1 MNRLLSLSNYLLLV
15 VVVLFCLVIEG
26 GLFNF
31 RYLTQWLDD
40 YERIEVITPTSAVV
54 LQHDQQQISYD
65 CPDTYV
71 RNLRIEVQT
80 YEQVNEN
87 ITGKVLAKTDA
98 NRYSYF
104 QVGNF
109 IINPRRGFSAVDN
122 ITLSTGN
129 QILELALVFD
139 ARRNP
144 IKLTGLTL
152 NAPYEFKFN
161 FLRFALVLLVVSST
175 LFTLKYH
182 LYQTNFAPEKR
193 SHRLL
198 NYSTLLFNIVVVL
211 GIFALNNPITGD
223 NVKTACMFPQMCTE
237 YLGSETH
244 SLLQDMPR
252 NAQEV
257 IDSPLYVQQLD
268 GWLKG
273 HLYLDIVADS
283 RISAM
288 DNPRDATE
296 FYRIQLGW
304 PFDRTYYNDHW
315 YSYYGISPIL
325 MIYGPIYML
334 TGQVPTPILVAT
346 ILALLA
352 VIGLHSTI
360 TAWYRTF
367 GVQGNLLL
375 FLLAQLSVPA
385 IGRVYFLQAS
395 LSHYYFAIFAAMV
408 WVCFY
413 FVALMKSWEYSKA
426 YQRNLLLVLAGICL
440 VMVVL
445 SRPHLLLL
453 VFAFSAPLALLLV
466 KALKAKHIF
475 FTWAN
480 VLSFAVPVTLGAIF
494 VMWHNYARFDS
505 PFEFGQKLVITAMNF
520 YDLAMVRDLTALSDM
535 LHHIFFSSLQYQE
548 TFPFIA
554 RPEFSLDDKTN
565 YMFGQVPT
573 GYFAFPA
580 MFALFLLV
588 AKIGQPTKVQPQTSI
603 LAQSGLTLSSGEQ
616 RFTYLVIALTATLVI
631 LFGCIWNPVIIER
644 FITDGVWAVAFVAV
658 FLILAHIDFKAHSK
672 ASVTLYVITVA
683 ALIKSFCL
691 GVLLAGIAP
700 NAFNVDQSMFFYLYD
715 TFRPF
720 AY

>member
-1 MNRLLSLSNYLLLV
+1 MNRLLSLSNYLLLA

-65 CPDTYV
+65 CTDTYV

-80 YEQVNEN
+80 YEQANEN
-87 ITGKVLAKTDA
+87 ITGRVLVKTDA

-109 IINPRRGFSAVDN
+109 IINPRRSFSAVDN
-122 ITLSTGN
+122 ITLTTEN

-139 ARRNP
+139 TRRNP
-144 IKLTGLTL
+144 IKLTGLTF
-152 NAPYEFKFN
+152 NAPYEFNFN
-161 FLRFALVLLVVSST
+161 FLRFALLLVVVGST
-175 LFTLKYH
+175 ILTLKYR
-182 LYQTNFAPEKR
+182 LYQTNFDPEKR

-198 NYSTLLFNIVVVL
+198 NYSALLFNMVVVL

-237 YLGSETH
+237 YLGSNSH

-268 GWLKG
+268 GWIKG

-325 MIYGPIYML
+325 MIYGPIYVL

-360 TAWYRTF
+360 TTWYRTF

-413 FVALMKSWEYSKA
+413 FVALMKSWEYNKA
-426 YQRNLLLVLAGICL
+426 YQRNLLLVAAGISL

-453 VFAFSAPLALLLV
+453 VFAFSLPLALLLF
-466 KALKAKHIF
+466 KALKTKQLF
-475 FTWAN
+475 FTWSN
-480 VLSFAVPVTLGAIF
+480 VLSFGVPVALGAIF

-505 PFEFGQKLVITAMNF
+505 PFEFGQRLVISAMNI
-520 YDLAMVRDLTALSDM
+520 YDLVVQRDLTALSDM

-548 TFPFIA
+548 TFPFIS

-573 GYFAFPA
+573 GFFAFPA

-588 AKIGQPTKVQPQTSI
+588 AKIGQQTVTGPRTS
-603 LAQSGLTLSSGEQ
+603 LLTQSGLTLSGGEL
-616 RFTYLVIALTATLVI
+616 RLTYLVIALTATLVI
-631 LFGCIWNPVIIER
+631 LFGCIWNPVIVER
-644 FITDGVWAVAFVAV
+644 FFTDGMWAAAFAAV
-658 FLILAHIDFKAHSK
+658 FLLLTHIDFKAHSK
-672 ASVTLYVITVA
+672 ATTVLYVITVS

>member
-1 MNRLLSLSNYLLLV
+1 MKRLLSLSNYLLLT

-31 RYLTQWLDD
+31 RYFTQWLGE
-40 YERIEVITPTSAVV
+40 YERIEVITPESAVV
-54 LQHDQQQISYD
+54 LQHDQQQINYD

-87 ITGKVLAKTDA
+87 ITGRILVKTDA

-122 ITLSTGN
+122 ITLTSGN

-144 IKLTGLTL
+144 IKLTGLTF
-152 NAPYEFKFN
+152 NAPYEFNFN
-161 FLRFALVLLVVSST
+161 LLRFALLLVVMGST
-175 LFTLKYH
+175 LFTLKYR
-182 LYQTNFAPEKR
+182 LYQVNFDPEKR
-193 SHRLL
+193 SHRRL
-198 NYSTLLFNIVVVL
+198 NYGILLCNVVLVL
-211 GIFALNNPITGD
+211 GIFTLNNPITGD

-237 YLGSETH
+237 YLGSDSH

-252 NAQEV
+252 TAQEV

-288 DNPRDATE
+288 GNPRDTTE

-325 MIYGPIYML
+325 MIYGPIYL
-334 TGQVPTPILVAT
+334 VTGQVPTPILVAT
-346 ILALLA
+346 ILAILA
-352 VIGLHSTI
+352 VIGLHTAI
-360 TAWYRTF
+360 TTWYRTF
-367 GVQGNLLL
+367 GVQGNLVL
-375 FLLAQLSVPA
+375 FLLAQLTVPA

-408 WVCFY
+408 WISLY
-413 FVALMKSWEYSKA
+413 FVALMKSWECTKT
-426 YQRNLLLVLAGICL
+426 YQRDILLALAGICL

-453 VFAFSAPLALLLV
+453 VFAFSMPLALLIF
-466 KALKAKHIF
+466 KAFKAKQLF
-475 FTWAN
+475 FTWSN
-480 VLSFAVPVTLGAIF
+480 VLSFGVPVALGAIF

-505 PFEFGQKLVITAMNF
+505 PFEFGQRLVITAMNF
-520 YDLAMVRDLTALSDM
+520 YDLVVLRDLTALSDM

-548 TFPFIA
+548 TFPFIS

-580 MFALFLLV
+580 LFALFLL
-588 AKIGQPTKVQPQTSI
+588 AIKTSQQKVTWPRTSS
-603 LAQSGLTLSSGEQ
+603 LAQSGMTLSDGEL
-616 RFTYLVIALTATLVI
+616 RLTYLVIALTATLVI
-631 LFGCIWNPVIIER
+631 LFGCIWNPVIVER
-644 FITDGVWAVAFVAV
+644 FFTDGMWAVAFAAV
-658 FLILAHIDFKAHSK
+658 FLLLTHIDFKAHSK
-672 ASVTLYVITVA
+672 ASVVLYIITVA

-715 TFRPF
+715 TFRPL